1 MADPA
6 NTSQRRGQGLAARLA
21 LAERPPWSLQAR
33 SLVASAIFL
42 AAFLSASFF
51 ALDRAFYESSVAQL
65 QARLQT
71 YALAFYAGSDLN
83 VRGRLILPDSM
94 PDARFGRPGSGLYA
108 GIVGRDYYWESP
120 SSMGRELPF
129 ELRLESGSER
139 FVGPIP
145 SNVGGVFVYSQG
157 VSWIDRNGDAQGFT
171 FHIAEHEE
179 DLEQQLEVF
188 RRTLGAWLL
197 VIGAALLL
205 LQIAVLRWSL
215 TPLRKVERD
224 LALVER
230 GEAAHLP
237 GHYPRE
243 LTGLTETLNDFID
256 SERERRDRYRRTL
269 GDLAHSLKTPLAV
282 IRSEIENSS
291 ADPETT
297 RDTVDGQ
304 VRRMEDIVQHQ
315 LARASAGGHQPF
327 AAAVGI
333 SQPAEAIVGSLE
345 KLHAERNVLCEFE
358 IEPQARFYGEV
369 GDLMEL
375 MGNLLENAFKWAN
388 HRVLLSARRL
398 GAAHVRRPGLELVVE
413 DDGPGIPED
422 RIERLLQ
429 RGVRGDERVSGHGIG
444 LSIVEDLVRAHR
456 GKLAVDR
463 SPELGGARFTLRFE
477 PH

>member
-1 MADPA
+1 MTD
-6 NTSQRRGQGLAARLA
+6 TQTQRRRGLAARLA
-21 LAERPPWSLQAR
+21 LAERPAWSLQAR
-33 SLVASAIFL
+33 SLVASAVFL

-83 VRGRLILPDSM
+83 VRGRLILPDAL
-94 PDARFGRPGSGLYA
+94 PDARFSRPGSGLYA
-108 GIVGRDYYWESP
+108 GIVGASYYWESP

-129 ELRLESGSER
+129 ELRLESGAER

-145 SNVGGVFVYSQG
+145 SNVGGVYVYSQG

-224 LALVER
+224 LASVER
-230 GEAAHLP
+230 GEADHLP
-237 GHYPRE
+237 RHYPRE

-282 IRSEIENSS
+282 IRSEIENCGL
-291 ADPETT
+291 DPRTT
-297 RDTVDGQ
+297 CNTIDGQ
-304 VRRMEDIVQHQ
+304 VRRMEDIVLHQ
-315 LARASAGGHQPF
+315 LTRASAAGHQPF
-327 AAAVGI
+327 ATAVQVAP
-333 SQPAEAIVGSLE
+333 SAEAIVGSLE

-358 IEPQARFYGEV
+358 IDPQARFYGEI

-388 HRVLLSARRL
+388 HRVLLTGRRL
-398 GAAHVRRPGLELVVE
+398 GPVHARRPGLELVVE
-413 DDGPGIPED
+413 DDGPGIPD
-422 RIERLLQ
+422 DQIEHLLQ
-429 RGVRGDERVSGHGIG
+429 RGARGDERVAGHGIG

-456 GKLAVDR
+456 GKLEVDR
-463 SPELGGARFTLRFE
+463 SPELGGARFKVRFDA
-477 PH
+477 H

>member
-1 MADPA
+1 MAVAD
-6 NTSQRRGQGLAARLA
+6 SRRRHGLAAKLA
-21 LAERPPWSLQAR
+21 LAERPAWSLQAR
-33 SLVASAIFL
+33 SLIASAIFL

-65 QARLQT
+65 QARLKT

-83 VRGRLILPDSM
+83 VRGRLILPDAL
-94 PDARFGRPGSGLYA
+94 PDARFSRPGSGLYA

-120 SSMGRELPF
+120 STMGRELPF
-129 ELRLESGSER
+129 ELRLESGAER

-145 SNVGGVFVYSQG
+145 SNVGGVYVYSQG
-157 VSWIDRNGDAQGFT
+157 VSWIDRNGDAQAFT
-171 FHIAEHEE
+171 FHVAEHEE

-205 LQIAVLRWSL
+205 LQLAVLRWSL

-224 LALVER
+224 LSLVER
-230 GEAAHLP
+230 GEADHLP

-243 LTGLTETLNDFID
+243 LTGLTTTLNDFID
-256 SERERRDRYRRTL
+256 SERERRERYRRTL

-282 IRSEIENSS
+282 IRGEIENSGS
-291 ADPETT
+291 DP
-297 RDTVDGQ
+297 DTMCRTIDGQ

-315 LARASAGGHQPF
+315 LVRASAAGHQPF
-327 AAAVGI
+327 ASAVPI
-333 SQPAEAIVGSLE
+333 QPSAEAIVGSLE

-358 IEPQARFYGEV
+358 IDPQARFYGEV

-388 HRVLLSARRL
+388 HRVLLTARRL
-398 GAAHVRRPGLELVVE
+398 GSAQARRPGLELTVE

-422 RIERLLQ
+422 QIEHLLQ
-429 RGVRGDERVSGHGIG
+429 RGIRGDERVAGHGIG

-456 GKLAVDR
+456 GHLEVDR
-463 SPELGGARFTLRFE
+463 SPELGGARFRVRFDA
-477 PH
+477 H

>member
-1 MADPA
+1 MTNSD
-6 NTSQRRGQGLAARLA
+6 TRRRRGLAARLA
-21 LAERPPWSLQAR
+21 LAERPAWSLQAR

-65 QARLQT
+65 QARLKT

-83 VRGRLILPDSM
+83 VRGRLILPDAL
-94 PDARFGRPGSGLYA
+94 PDARFSRPGSGLYA

-120 SSMGRELPF
+120 STMGRELPF
-129 ELRLESGSER
+129 ELRLESGAER

-145 SNVGGVFVYSQG
+145 SNVGGVYVYSQA
-157 VSWIDRNGDAQGFT
+157 VSWIDRNGDAQAFT

-205 LQIAVLRWSL
+205 LQLAVLRWSL

-224 LALVER
+224 LASVER
-230 GEAAHLP
+230 GEAEQLP

-243 LTGLTETLNDFID
+243 LTGLTATLNDFID
-256 SERERRDRYRRTL
+256 SERERRERYRRTL

-282 IRSEIENSS
+282 IRGEIENSG
-291 ADPETT
+291 ADPGTMCRT
-297 RDTVDGQ
+297 IDGQ

-315 LARASAGGHQPF
+315 LARASAAGHQPF
-327 AAAVGI
+327 ASAVAI
-333 SQPAEAIVGSLE
+333 QPSAEAIVGSLE

-358 IEPQARFYGEV
+358 IDPQARFYGEV

-388 HRVLLSARRL
+388 HRVLLTARRL
-398 GAAHVRRPGLELVVE
+398 GPAHARRPGLELVVE
-413 DDGPGIPED
+413 DDGPGIPD
-422 RIERLLQ
+422 DQTERLLQ
-429 RGVRGDERVSGHGIG
+429 RGVRGDERVAGHGIG

-456 GKLAVDR
+456 GRLGVDR
-463 SPELGGARFTLRFE
+463 SPELGGARFTVRFD

>member
-1 MADPA
+1 MTNSD
-6 NTSQRRGQGLAARLA
+6 TRRRRGPAARLA
-21 LAERPPWSLQAR
+21 LAERPAWSLQAR

-65 QARLQT
+65 QARLKT

-83 VRGRLILPDSM
+83 VRGRLILPDAL
-94 PDARFGRPGSGLYA
+94 PDARFSRPGSGLYA

-120 SSMGRELPF
+120 STMGRELPF
-129 ELRLESGSER
+129 ELRLESGAER

-145 SNVGGVFVYSQG
+145 SNVGGVYVYSQA
-157 VSWIDRNGDAQGFT
+157 VSWIDRNGDAQAFT

-205 LQIAVLRWSL
+205 LQLAVLRWSL

-224 LALVER
+224 LASVER
-230 GEAAHLP
+230 GEAEQLP

-243 LTGLTETLNDFID
+243 LTGLTATLNDFID
-256 SERERRDRYRRTL
+256 SERERRERYRRTL

-282 IRSEIENSS
+282 IRGEIENSG
-291 ADPETT
+291 ADPGTMCRT
-297 RDTVDGQ
+297 IDGQ

-315 LARASAGGHQPF
+315 LARASAAGHQPF
-327 AAAVGI
+327 ASAVAI
-333 SQPAEAIVGSLE
+333 QPSAEAIVGSLE

-358 IEPQARFYGEV
+358 IDPQARFYGEV

-388 HRVLLSARRL
+388 HRVLLTARRL
-398 GAAHVRRPGLELVVE
+398 GPAHARRPGLELVVE
-413 DDGPGIPED
+413 DDGPGIPD
-422 RIERLLQ
+422 DQTERLLQ
-429 RGVRGDERVSGHGIG
+429 RGVRGDERVAGHGIG

-456 GKLAVDR
+456 GRLGVDR
-463 SPELGGARFTLRFE
+463 SPELGGARFTVRFD

>member
-1 MADPA
+1 MTAEA
-6 NTSQRRGQGLAARLA
+6 AHRRRSRAFGLLDG
-21 LAERPPWSLQAR
+21 ERPAWSLQAR
-33 SLVASAIFL
+33 SLIASAIFL

-51 ALDRAFYESSVAQL
+51 ALDRAFYESSVAQI
-65 QARLQT
+65 QARLKT

-83 VRGRLILPDSM
+83 VRGRLILPDSL
-94 PDARFGRPGSGLYA
+94 PDARFSRPGSGLYA

-129 ELRLESGSER
+129 ELRLESGAER
-139 FVGPIP
+139 FVGPVP
-145 SNVGGVFVYSQG
+145 TNVGGVYVYSQG
-157 VSWIDRNGDAQGFT
+157 VSWIDRNGDAQAFT
-171 FHIAEHEE
+171 FHVAEHEE

-205 LQIAVLRWSL
+205 LQIGVLRWSL

-224 LALVER
+224 LARVER
-230 GEAAHLP
+230 GEADHLP

-243 LTGLTETLNDFID
+243 LTGLTGTLNDFID
-256 SERERRDRYRRTL
+256 SERERRERYRRTL

-282 IRSEIENSS
+282 IRGEIENS
-291 ADPETT
+291 AAEPAAMCRTIDA
-297 RDTVDGQ
+297 Q
-304 VRRMEDIVQHQ
+304 IRRMEEIIQHQ
-315 LARASAGGHQPF
+315 LARASAAGHQPF
-327 AAAVGI
+327 ATAVPI
-333 SQPAEAIVGSLE
+333 QPSAEAIVASLE

-358 IEPQARFYGEV
+358 IDPQARFYGEV

-388 HRVLLSARRL
+388 HRVLLTARRL
-398 GAAHVRRPGLELVVE
+398 GPAHARRPGLELIVE
-413 DDGPGIPED
+413 DDGPGIPQD

-429 RGVRGDERVSGHGIG
+429 RGVRGDERVPGHGIG

-456 GKLAVDR
+456 GRLVVDR
-463 SPELGGARFTLRFE
+463 SPELGGARFAVRFDA
-477 PH
+477 H